1 VDDFWLIRQYVPP
14 TAVLSQDDGIG
25 ALRE

>member
-1 VDDFWLIRQYVPP
+1 VDDFWLIRQYIQP
-14 TAVLSQDDGIG
+14 TALRSQDDGIG